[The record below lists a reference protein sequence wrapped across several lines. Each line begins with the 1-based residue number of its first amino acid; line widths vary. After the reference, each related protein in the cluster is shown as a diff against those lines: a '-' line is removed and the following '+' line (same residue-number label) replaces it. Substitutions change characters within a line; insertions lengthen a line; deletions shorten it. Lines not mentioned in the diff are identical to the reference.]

1 MAEIADTMVYAGVA
15 ASLIALALEARLRG
29 LLLDRLLDALRAATD
44 RPGPQDG

>member
-1 MAEIADTMVYAGVA
+1 MAYAGLA

-29 LLLDRLLDALRAATD
+29 VLLDRLLSALRATAD